1 MTSPASPAPKAKHR
15 RGALYVAVLGVAMI
29 VSLIALAGIHLGRV
43 ETDVLSGAEQVAQA
57 ELLAQS
63 AVEIALARIKTNSS
77 WRTTYASGT
86 EVPSSGWTTL
96 GGGGVRFAL
105 VDSDGNL
112 ADDLRDSVTV
122 RGIGRYGEATQVVT
136 VQIHPAGDALDCLD
150 FAVHSS
156 GTLTNISTI
165 TTDSVVTCNSNIAN
179 SGATINGDAWATGTI
194 NGTVSGASNPNM
206 TPARQAPNTE
216 SVWEYYLANGTYID
230 VDDIPANTIALA
242 VISPLSNPYGAE
254 NSQGIYIIDCHGEL
268 LTITNSRIQATL
280 VVINSNPGVV
290 LQGALNWEP
299 PAAHMPALM
308 VAGNLQLN
316 WAGGTPLT
324 ELTLLT
330 NFNPSGGLLLGLLDL
345 DILDTYPGTITG
357 LVYASGNIWASNDV
371 VITGGLVANGV
382 SLCSDTANVTYS
394 STLSTTPPPGFSIGN
409 VMRVIPRTWKRA
421 AR

>member
-1 MTSPASPAPKAKHR
+1 MKPPASPAPTAKPR

-63 AVEIALARIKTNSS
+63 AVEIALARIQANSS

-112 ADDLRDSVTV
+112 ADDQRDSVTV
-122 RGIGRYGEATQVVT
+122 RGIGRYGKATQVVT
-136 VQIHPAGDALDCLD
+136 VQIHPTGDALDCLD
-150 FAVHSS
+150 FAMHSAAA
-156 GTLTNISTI
+156 LTNTSTI
-165 TTDSVVTCNSNIAN
+165 TTDSVVTCNSNIFN
-179 SGATINGDAWATGTI
+179 SLGTINGDAWATGTI
-194 NGTVSGASNPNM
+194 SGTVNGASNPNM
-206 TPARQAPNTE
+206 TPAREAPNVE

-242 VISPLSNPYGAE
+242 VVSPLSNPYGAE
-254 NSQGIYIIDCHGEL
+254 NSQGIYVIDCHGES
-268 LTITNSRIQATL
+268 LTITNTRLQATL
-280 VVINSNPGVV
+280 VVINSTGVV

-308 VAGNLQLN
+308 VEGNLQLN
-316 WAGGTPLT
+316 WAGGTPLA

-330 NFNPSGGLLLGLLDL
+330 NFNPSGSLLLGLLDL

-357 LVYASGNIWASNDV
+357 LVYASGSIWVTNDV
-371 VITGGLVANGV
+371 VVAGGLVT
-382 SLCSDTANVTYS
+382 SSICLCNDTVNVTYG

-409 VMRVIPRTWKRA
+409 VMRVIPRTWQRA